1 MMTTSTNASN
11 KALVEKLFLEGFSK
25 NNADVLREVLSE
37 GFVLSSAGAIADD
50 QTNAVSDRDALIAGM
65 RHNHNCFEGW
75 GFVIEHIM
83 ASDNHV
89 AVRWTAT
96 GKHVGSFMDEGPTGE
111 MVTLKGNSLYRI
123 ENGKIVADWVFA
135 NQAEFGAQL
144 GIGALP
150 PLGDGEKLV
159 RGFWSKVINA
169 HDPNA
174 ADALMAK
181 DYKQHAVGIAQG
193 PEGFKAFFRD
203 VLASSQG
210 MKAEVLGLIE
220 AETLVVSSTRI
231 SFDVPPEGWSASQTI
246 IDVFR
251 TDGMKLLEHWDM
263 AAE

>member
-1 MMTTSTNASN
+1 MSISTAEKNTV
-11 KALVEKLFLEGFSK
+11 LVEKLFLKGFSK
-25 NNADVLREVLSE
+25 NNAAVLREVLSKD
-37 GFVLSSAGAIADD
+37 FTLSSAGAVADD
-50 QTNAVSDRDALIAGM
+50 QSTDSGSRETLIAGM

-83 ASDNHV
+83 ASENHV
-89 AVRWTAT
+89 AARWAAT
-96 GKHVGSFMDEGPTGE
+96 GKHVGSFMGEAPTGQ

-150 PLGDGEKLV
+150 PLGSGEMLV
-159 RGFWSKVINA
+159 RSFWSKVINA
-169 HDPNA
+169 HDPDA

-181 DYKQHAVGIAQG
+181 DYKQHAVGIGQG

-220 AETLVVSSTRI
+220 AETLVVSSTRV